1 MPPVILDKLKHL
13 VLNDMDLVDKGL
25 TQLSPSFPFLGRM
38 EFFGCKFIDETDK
51 EAKVGFTLDMRNTS
65 IGTLVFT
72 ESKNESP
79 PSGLSF
85 EVNNI
90 RQNLLISVSS
100 EVQGFTRY
108 YISIGG
114 KGSVKQVDMDQ
125 FESSLH
131 DSAKASAT
139 SSIYI
144 CVKDIK
150 KFVLDT
156 DSHYVNLSF
165 D

>member
-1 MPPVILDKLKHL
+1 MPPVVLDKLKHL

-25 TQLSPSFPFLGRM
+25 TQLSPSFPFLDRM
-38 EFFGCKFIDETDK
+38 EFFRCKFIDETNK